1 VRILC
6 KVTPQHHR
14 MIIYD
19 SLSLLYEEIWR
30 VRQRVFEPIF
40 WRQPKGRRVW
50 FICSY
55 CEYNTFYFM

>member
-1 VRILC
+1 
-6 KVTPQHHR
+6 

-40 WRQPKGRRVW
+40 WRQRKGRRVCS
-50 FICSY
+50 ICNY
-55 CEYNTFYFM
+55 CECNTV